1 MNESRRHAALTLFA
15 LAAIAASPLARSA
28 NAKPDA
34 NDATIHIDNFAFSP
48 QTLRVAAGTKV
59 TWVNRDDM
67 IHTIVDENKSA
78 FKSTPMD
85 TDQSFSFV
93 FSKPGTYR
101 YFCSIHPQ
109 MTGTVVVE

>member
-1 MNESRRHAALTLFA
+1 MNDSRRHAALTLFA

-28 NAKPDA
+28 NAKA
-34 NDATIHIDNFAFSP
+34 GDATIHIDNFAFSP
-48 QTLRVAAGTKV
+48 ETLRVAAGTKV

-93 FSKPGTYR
+93 FAKPGTYR

-109 MTGTVVVE
+109 MTGTVVVQ

>member
-28 NAKPDA
+28 NAS
-34 NDATIHIDNFAFSP
+34 DATIHIDNFAFSP

-67 IHTIVDENKSA
+67 IHTIVDENKST

-93 FSKPGTYR
+93 FAKPGTYR

>member
-1 MNESRRHAALTLFA
+1 
-15 LAAIAASPLARSA
+15 
-28 NAKPDA
+28 
-34 NDATIHIDNFAFSP
+34 
-48 QTLRVAAGTKV
+48 
-59 TWVNRDDM
+59 M
-67 IHTIVDENKSA
+67 IHTIVDENKST

-93 FSKPGTYR
+93 FAKPGTYR

>member
-1 MNESRRHAALTLFA
+1 MNESRRQAAFTLFA
-15 LAAIAASPLARSA
+15 LAALAASPLARSA
-28 NAKPDA
+28 SANASDT
-34 NDATIHIDNFAFSP
+34 TIHIDNFAFSP
-48 QTLRVAAGTKV
+48 PTLRVAAGTKV

-78 FKSTPMD
+78 FKSAPMD

-93 FSKPGTYR
+93 FAKPGTYR